1 MRYMTHHEIRK
12 TWLNFFKSKGHMIE
26 KSSSLIPMDDPTLL
40 WINAGVAPLKKYFD
54 GRETPKSRRIT
65 NIQKSIRTNDI
76 DNVGRTARH
85 HTFFEMMGNFSIG
98 DYFKKEAIEFAFEL
112 LTSEAYFGIPLEKLY
127 FTYYPTD
134 LDAKNYW
141 LNLGVDPSHLIPL
154 ETNFWE
160 IGPGPSGPCTE
171 VHFDRGEAF
180 DKRGVELIYNEVEND
195 RYIEIWNIVFSQY
208 NANPSKPR
216 SEYKELPSKNIDTG
230 AGLERFACILQ
241 NAKTNFET
249 DLHLPIIY
257 KVAELSNRPYDGS
270 MPYKVIS
277 DHIKALVVAISDG
290 AILSNEGRGY
300 VLRRLLRRAIKYGK
314 TLGFNEPFLYKLV
327 DTVIEM
333 LDEVYPDIKEKRDI
347 IISIIKKEE
356 LKFFETIEAGI
367 KHLLSSVNHDTLSGE
382 DAFKLYDTYGFPI
395 ELTLEYAEENNIKV
409 DVEAYEALL
418 EQQREQSRKARD
430 VKLGMNSQD
439 EALLNF
445 KDESIFVGYD
455 RLQVETKVIKV
466 FDQGIV
472 LKETPFYATMGGQVK
487 DEGTIN
493 GLVVKN
499 VIKLPHG
506 QHLHVV
512 ETNSFSEGDEVLA
525 IVDKRVRKLTEKNH
539 TATHLLHKAIKET
552 LGNHS
557 NQQGSYNGPDK
568 LTFDINHY
576 ESITKEQILNIER
589 IVKEKI
595 KENIKVDTKEM
606 PIDEAKKLGATM
618 LFGEKY
624 GQFVRVVNIG
634 NWSIELC
641 GGTHLDNTNEIDNFV
656 ITSVESIGS
665 GIYRFEGITG
675 DVKNILPNV
684 LKNQLESIERLNEKI
699 RQYNGQILEMPALT
713 YSYQDVL
720 NLRDHQLKLS
730 NMLKEL
736 EKTHEQTL
744 IQSVL
749 QKADSF
755 IPEQIK
761 PLTYIYV
768 VDLPQNSLKPLIDVL
783 YDKMKTETVVLFNET
798 NEKVSYLV
806 KSGIN
811 EAKQVI
817 LSINQALNGSGGGK
831 DNFAQGGT
839 QQVALF
845 HEWKKGN

>member
-249 DLHLPIIY
+249 DLHLPIIH

>member
-249 DLHLPIIY
+249 DLHLPIIH

-367 KHLLSSVNHDTLSGE
+367 KHLLSSVNQDTLSGK